1 MDPRAGDAGA
11 WREEGPTVPFLLTP
25 GRDTLSPWAL
35 GASGSPLPV
44 PEDGMGLSCYGVL
57 LLVLR
62 AQKGLCTIQETHQGF
77 AQFPQ
82 DTEKFWILP
91 EASKMSKPGS
101 PLLSS
106 QHQRNKMPAGLPAL
120 DVLWCQGMS
129 GLQRVLGARFTPP
142 SLPLWWR
149 LLPLF
154 PAI

>member
-1 MDPRAGDAGA
+1 MGPRAGNAGA

-25 GRDTLSPWAL
+25 GRDTLGPWAL
-35 GASGSPLPV
+35 GASGSPLPA
-44 PEDGMGLSCYGVL
+44 PEDGMGLSCYGVP

-62 AQKGLCTIQETHQGF
+62 AQKGLCTKDWHSSLTTQRNPGF
-77 AQFPQ
+77 FQKCK
-82 DTEKFWILP
+82 T
-91 EASKMSKPGS
+91 SKPGS

-120 DVLWCQGMS
+120 DVLWSQGAS

-149 LLPLF
+149 LLPSF